1 MQEQGQMELYTELS
15 GNDEKIQDV
24 HKGAEYGNQSRTHR
38 GLIFMQ
44 QFNAAMILERKN
56 MADDEYISR
65 NEHNAFAS
73 DVDHEQTR
81 QNKRIE
87 ALELT
92 VRQINDLTLSVQ
104 KLAINM
110 EHMLVNQTEQNK
122 RLEELENRDGEKW
135 RSISMYVLTA
145 LIGAVIGFVLKQ
157 AGL

>member
-1 MQEQGQMELYTELS
+1 
-15 GNDEKIQDV
+15 
-24 HKGAEYGNQSRTHR
+24 
-38 GLIFMQ
+38 
-44 QFNAAMILERKN
+44 

-73 DVDHEQTR
+73 DV
-81 QNKRIE
+81 
-87 ALELT
+87 
-92 VRQINDLTLSVQ
+92 
-104 KLAINM
+104 

>member
-1 MQEQGQMELYTELS
+1 M
-15 GNDEKIQDV
+15 
-24 HKGAEYGNQSRTHR
+24 
-38 GLIFMQ
+38 
-44 QFNAAMILERKN
+44 
-56 MADDEYISR
+56 DDEYISR

-87 ALELT
+87 ALEVT

-110 EHMLVNQTEQNK
+110 EHMLVNQTEQSKRLDNQTEQNK

-145 LIGAVIGFVLKQ
+145 VVGAVIGFVLKQ

>member
-1 MQEQGQMELYTELS
+1 MTEGS
-15 GNDEKIQDV
+15 V
-24 HKGAEYGNQSRTHR
+24 
-38 GLIFMQ
+38 
-44 QFNAAMILERKN
+44 
-56 MADDEYISR
+56 MADEYISR

-81 QNKRIE
+81 QNKRI
-87 ALELT
+87 ADLEVT

-135 RSISMYVLTA
+135 RSISMHVDRKSTRLNSSHTTVSRMPSSA
-145 LIGAVIGFVLKQ
+145 
-157 AGL
+157 